1 MKNLKN
7 ILKLNIL
14 NFSVILLLLIFYS
27 YKVLSNEISIEI
39 IGNQYS
45 DNEVIF
51 SIIEKKPDVISEE
64 YSNYLLKELND
75 SKSFQNVKVEIKNNK
90 YLVFIEEYPSIIK
103 VSYQKNKRL
112 TLMEHKTR
120 IDTSKKLLDTI

>member
-7 ILKLNIL
+7 ILKLNFL
-14 NFSVILLLLIFYS
+14 NFNIILLLLIFYS
-27 YKVLSNEISIEI
+27 YKVLSNEISIEV

-45 DNEVIF
+45 DNEAIF

-75 SKSFQNVKVEIKNNK
+75 SKLFQNVKVEIKK
-90 YLVFIEEYPSIIK
+90 
-103 VSYQKNKRL
+103 
-112 TLMEHKTR
+112 
-120 IDTSKKLLDTI
+120 